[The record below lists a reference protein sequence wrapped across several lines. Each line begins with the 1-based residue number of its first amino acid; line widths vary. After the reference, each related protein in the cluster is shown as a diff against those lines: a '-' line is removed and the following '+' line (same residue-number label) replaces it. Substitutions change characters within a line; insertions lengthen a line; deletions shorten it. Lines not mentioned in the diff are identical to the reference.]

1 MGLQLYVTQPNISR
15 SHCGSQIEERAA
27 VPGGP
32 IRVWGEAALS
42 DRRWRGTRPCRPDGH
57 SPGVAWWKD
66 SWLRDQTRLSS
77 NPGTS
82 VHAAGAAARSEAAR
96 ESSGLADVTLCT
108 ALSPEE
114 TRHK

>member
-77 NPGTS
+77 NPG
-82 VHAAGAAARSEAAR
+82 
-96 ESSGLADVTLCT
+96 LQFTLQVLLPAQRLPGNPVGSRT
-108 ALSPEE
+108 
-114 TRHK
+114 